1 MENSSE
7 TSILRERS
15 LTSNKLRIS
24 AHASFL
30 RKETDRT
37 STPKTA
43 ENDKNKKSMAE
54 CEGANQSVVEDR
66 VEAWCINQPF
76 DIEFNEENEFLPAIN
91 STLIPNDLENIDV
104 PRQTLELS
112 SYVAEISTKGPYDND
127 DVGNNFCAQIRTE
140 NINPLVINLE
150 RNYLSDDSN
159 ALKSINY
166 YSIFTNK
173 RSCSDGSSESIDHM
187 MTEHILFMQTHV
199 EFNKLEIIESMFPDL
214 PEPTISANLTLNTSH
229 NEYALNKS
237 SGTTSSGLRFGRIV
251 KYDNLNLKTLK
262 TEFFEKEVNKIR
274 NDKKT
279 YSLYKE
285 EGKQGDERSRL
296 LRYLMRNWKE
306 ISDEKINQM
315 YGFTKSYLFKPEG
328 ATETEVTLELW
339 SRYPTADT
347 LIENAKKLS
356 RKMDLEVNK
365 LRLENRAKSIVWYP
379 WQQQIIN
386 LINRYQSDDR
396 KIFCIIDTKGNNGK
410 SLLAKTLQLLRPE
423 EVAYALNAKKDDVA
437 FILSKYFAL
446 KVAFIDLARSEH
458 ECPYSLIE
466 DLKNG
471 ILQVNKYESKS
482 IVYPGP
488 IMVIIL
494 SNNELKYQNFSSDRV
509 IVIEISNINGSVE
522 LHQRKKFAVPIDGK
536 HENIRKNGVLC
547 DDIRATGTESCGQIC
562 NLIEN
567 IGGYAVANR
576 NGYEEY
582 HPETIESV
590 IDEVTANY
598 RENIAKP
605 LITDLLEFVLNG
617 TTNKNASRLQNETHV
632 PHDQI
637 YTEDSIIS
645 SGSSFNTTLNIT
657 NTTFKKHVC
666 IFSKKDID
674 WIVLHGKNLFGND
687 TLTSKYLDAIVEK
700 DIQFKEFVKGKE
712 ELLKSKY
719 GNRARSYVLQNMKK
733 LLIRNLGDEKFGIF
747 TVEDN
752 AILYNMMREIFPNQ
766 VANGDKLHLWNLQKS
781 LLPDVGLQQ
790 FLERKKQENKNN
802 RQLNEKS
809 FTSMLLKK
817 FNRWIQ
823 QTQCYD

>member
-1 MENSSE
+1 
-7 TSILRERS
+7 
-15 LTSNKLRIS
+15 
-24 AHASFL
+24 
-30 RKETDRT
+30 
-37 STPKTA
+37 
-43 ENDKNKKSMAE
+43 
-54 CEGANQSVVEDR
+54 
-66 VEAWCINQPF
+66 
-76 DIEFNEENEFLPAIN
+76 
-91 STLIPNDLENIDV
+91 
-104 PRQTLELS
+104 
-112 SYVAEISTKGPYDND
+112 
-127 DVGNNFCAQIRTE
+127 
-140 NINPLVINLE
+140 
-150 RNYLSDDSN
+150 
-159 ALKSINY
+159 
-166 YSIFTNK
+166 
-173 RSCSDGSSESIDHM
+173 
-187 MTEHILFMQTHV
+187 
-199 EFNKLEIIESMFPDL
+199 
-214 PEPTISANLTLNTSH
+214 
-229 NEYALNKS
+229 
-237 SGTTSSGLRFGRIV
+237 
-251 KYDNLNLKTLK
+251 
-262 TEFFEKEVNKIR
+262 
-274 NDKKT
+274 
-279 YSLYKE
+279 
-285 EGKQGDERSRL
+285 
-296 LRYLMRNWKE
+296 
-306 ISDEKINQM
+306 
-315 YGFTKSYLFKPEG
+315 
-328 ATETEVTLELW
+328 
-339 SRYPTADT
+339 
-347 LIENAKKLS
+347 
-356 RKMDLEVNK
+356 
-365 LRLENRAKSIVWYP
+365 
-379 WQQQIIN
+379 
-386 LINRYQSDDR
+386 
-396 KIFCIIDTKGNNGK
+396 
-410 SLLAKTLQLLRPE
+410 
-423 EVAYALNAKKDDVA
+423 
-437 FILSKYFAL
+437 
-446 KVAFIDLARSEH
+446 
-458 ECPYSLIE
+458 
-466 DLKNG
+466 
-471 ILQVNKYESKS
+471 
-482 IVYPGP
+482 
-488 IMVIIL
+488 MVIIL

-509 IVIEISNINGSVE
+509 IVIEISNINGTVE

-567 IGGYAVANR
+567 IGGYEVANR
-576 NGYEEY
+576 NGHEEY

-674 WIVLHGKNLFGND
+674 WIVLHGKNLFDND

-700 DIQFKEFVKGKE
+700 DIQLKEFVKGKE

-747 TVEDN
+747 TVADN

-766 VANGDKLHLWNLQKS
+766 VANGDKLHMWNLQKS